1 MPCLP
6 EELPGSSTIP
16 ENPHFPA
23 EVILRLNTEMDLQAQ
38 LGQVDESS
46 LEKIMNRLLQGKGVR
61 TNLYWLT
68 LARLMELALWGAGAY
83 ADAGEFSAAGDLL
96 LNPRQKALYQQGRLE
111 PYPLKRHQSLT
122 KQAEPWANE
131 DKNIRAWLKQK
142 TTLAVQRQAILP
154 ALREKLESSSVLGQE
169 YLASV
174 DERMGRIASTLVMI
188 NALHLPSGTSLPDH
202 LKTLPASERRFIEVR
217 LCSFDL
223 SCFRSLGDKIKN
235 AIAAEDSRLC
245 YQV

>member
-6 EELPGSSTIP
+6 EELPGSSTTP
-16 ENPHFPA
+16 KNPYFPA
-23 EVILRLNTEMDLQAQ
+23 EVILQLNAEMDLQAQ

-46 LEKIMNRLLQGKGVR
+46 LEKIMNRLLQGMGVR

-68 LARLMELALWGAGAY
+68 WARLMELALWGAGAY
-83 ADAGEFSAAGDLL
+83 ADAGEFTAAGDLL

-122 KQAEPWANE
+122 KQAEPWAG
-131 DKNIRAWLKQK
+131 DCMNIKDWLKQK
-142 TTLAVQRQAILP
+142 TTLAVQGQAILP
-154 ALREKLESSSVLGQE
+154 ALREKLDSSGVLGRK

-174 DERMGRIASTLVMI
+174 DERMGRIVSTLIMI
-188 NALHLPSGTSLPDH
+188 NALHLPSGASLRNH
-202 LKTLPASERRFIEVR
+202 LKTLPAAERRFIEAR

-223 SCFRSLGDKIKN
+223 SRFKSMGDKIKK
-235 AIAAEDSRLC
+235 AATAESGLFC
-245 YQV
+245 